1 MAAQQKVY
9 EILTTHPVQKINFSI
24 EGFQISASRLAKVAE
39 AVRDCR
45 IKLEEQPSGKLLGA
59 AYSPHSDKMSVGS
72 DIGTSV
78 VARAGVVHECV
89 HALVDMF
96 EYKDMRVMTDE
107 AAAYLAENVYL
118 MALKKS
124 VGTPDA
130 QTAAIYNA
138 ARGLVAKKK
147 LLAKAGVRI
156 GRAELEPL
164 IKAINSHDA
173 YRSIGL
179 DTKTSGHGLSNR
191 SCERSDG

>member
-1 MAAQQKVY
+1 MAAQQKIY
-9 EILTTHPVQKINFSI
+9 EILTTHPVQRINFSI
-24 EGFQISASRLAKVAE
+24 EGFPINAHRLGKVAD

-45 IKLEEQPSGKLLGA
+45 IQLDEQPAGKLLGA

-96 EYKDMRVMTDE
+96 EYKEMRVMTDE

-118 MALKKS
+118 IALKKS

-130 QTAAIYNA
+130 KTAAIYNE
-138 ARGLVAKKK
+138 ARGLVTKKK
-147 LLAKAGVRI
+147 LHAKSGVRLR
-156 GRAELEPL
+156 RADLEPL
-164 IKAINSHDA
+164 IKAIHAHDA
-173 YRSIGL
+173 YRSISL
-179 DTKTSGHGLSNR
+179 EAKTSGHGLSNR